1 MANWNQLQTQQPKA
15 ANFAQT
21 QAQQP
26 QNQQRF
32 IYNNGFNPFL
42 GQKKLSNKQ
51 NSNDFLK
58 AATYN
63 GDYNF
68 ANQETPFSQRNAER
82 AIARD
87 TSVSNNQFDSL
98 SGQTDSQFYRNGL
111 GGQGVHQA
119 SQQQL
124 NADRASQIANQAS
137 NIRETYNQNDY
148 MTRWGQLTQFWQNRL
163 NLSQIQMAYENM
175 RQQMVAQNKAEDA
188 QKRAQQQA
196 LLGGILGAFT
206 GGIGSL
212 FSGGSKS

>member
-1 MANWNQLQTQQPKA
+1 MANWNQNQNWNQAHTQQPA
-15 ANFAQT
+15 
-21 QAQQP
+21 QAQNFVQK
-26 QNQQRF
+26 QNWSQT
-32 IYNNGFNPFL
+32 NGFNPFL
-42 GQKKLSNKQ
+42 GQKKLGNKQ

-68 ANQETPFSQRNAER
+68 ANQDTPFSQRNAER
-82 AIARD
+82 AISRD
-87 TSVSNNQFDSL
+87 SSVANNQFDSL
-98 SGQTDSQFYRNGL
+98 SDQTDSQFYRNGL

-124 NADRASQIANQAS
+124 SADRAAQIANQAS

-148 MTRWGQLTQFWQNRL
+148 MTRWGQLTQFRQNRL
-163 NLSQIQMAYENM
+163 NLAQIQMAYENM

-196 LLGGILGAFT
+196 LLGGLFGAFT
-206 GGIGSL
+206 GGLGSL
-212 FSGGSKS
+212 FSGGSKT